1 MWHPRVRRQELPL
14 APRAAPAALHAS
26 PAPTSLEW
34 SVEETCAWVAELGFP
49 QYAAAFRENHIDGA
63 SLGELGKDD
72 LAEIGVAS
80 VGHRLQIMGGVRQ
93 LCGAE
98 SPSGRGAAAP
108 VATHGHGQP
117 SPAVCE
123 LRFGEVREEEDD
135 EVESPP
141 RTPPKHPRTS

>member
-80 VGHRLQIMGGVRQ
+80 VGHRLALLKARD
-93 LCGAE
+93 
-98 SPSGRGAAAP
+98 GAASRVWGGAR
-108 VATHGHGQP
+108 
-117 SPAVCE
+117 E
-123 LRFGEVREEEDD
+123 LGAQAC
-135 EVESPP
+135 
-141 RTPPKHPRTS
+141 K